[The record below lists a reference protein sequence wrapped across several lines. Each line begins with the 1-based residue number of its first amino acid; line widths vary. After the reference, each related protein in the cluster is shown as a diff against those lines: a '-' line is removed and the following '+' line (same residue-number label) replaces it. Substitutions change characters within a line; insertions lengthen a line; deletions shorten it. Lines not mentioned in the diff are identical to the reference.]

1 MESATSTLR
10 KGEKKAGVL
19 RFPEIICCVVWIV
32 IKMVNMSS
40 TAIMQDQVT
49 KTEAFACWW
58 RRSQRSGD
66 SIYQSKFYTRGIM
79 DAKYWGYQALK
90 FWKVLK
96 SNWREIPIQDNE
108 RHCGPSV
115 IWPGRDK
122 VALFS
127 CHCYCYWGTLKHSL
141 FDVISCTSLW
151 RNSWRS
157 ISFQVKKSGS
167 LFLFQRLALNRLLW
181 WPPRWWRRSWRSA
194 RSCENSS
201 SGDRTLK
208 TWWNG
213 ESWKTSRSLDL
224 LSCSLQGMDKISL
237 KIRCF
242 KLITLHSVST

>member
-40 TAIMQDQVT
+40 TAKWIWVQLLLCQDQVT

-127 CHCYCYWGTLKHSL
+127 CRCYCYWGTLKHSL
-141 FDVISCTSLW
+141 FGGISCTSLW

-157 ISFQVKKSGS
+157 ISFQVKIRKFITFSKAG
-167 LFLFQRLALNRLLW
+167 L
-181 WPPRWWRRSWRSA
+181 
-194 RSCENSS
+194 
-201 SGDRTLK
+201 
-208 TWWNG
+208 
-213 ESWKTSRSLDL
+213 ESPAVVTAPMVKE
-224 LSCSLQGMDKISL
+224 KL
-237 KIRCF
+237 KIRE
-242 KLITLHSVST
+242 KLRKFFLRRPNVEDLMKRGIMKNEPVFGSTLMLLAR